1 MSYSG
6 IEYPIN
12 FTNLYYSQI
21 TRADRP
27 RVIDCVN
34 TNNSYM
40 ENNKLIKDE
49 FGLVGLN
56 DDKYLPRGTKLYHGT
71 LENNLKFTDDIDIT
85 YFGLDFVISTWYTL
99 EQSLDIGEQTGNYT
113 QTGILYEFEL
123 TDKLRIDRFIK
134 DIDTHP
140 STITKCIEGYT
151 CLHVQFA
158 YHDNKFNPPFN
169 ICYELTLNTKELR
182 DKIRLLNT
190 YNVDLNLLYIN
201 RQLNER
207 IFDPKSALSLIQT
220 TNNPFSIT
228 TGIMSNFNVRKN
240 RKVNKRVN
248 SRKVNKKV
256 SSRRVNKRVNSRKVN
271 KRVNSRK
278 VNKRVNS
285 RRVNSRKV
293 NKRKVNKRVNSRRV
307 NSRKVNKRV

>member
-21 TRADRP
+21 SRPDRP

-40 ENNKLIKDE
+40 ENTILKKNE
-49 FGLVGLN
+49 FDLLGT
-56 DDKYLPRGTKLYHGT
+56 DDDGKYLPRGTKLYHGT

-99 EQSLDIGEQTGNYT
+99 EQSLDFREQTGNYIH
-113 QTGILYEFEL
+113 TGILYEFEL
-123 TDKLRIDRFIK
+123 TDQLRIDRFIK

-140 STITKCIEGYT
+140 SDVTQCMEGYT

-158 YHDNKFNPPFN
+158 YHDNNLNPPFN

-190 YNVDLNLLYIN
+190 YNVNLDLLYSN
-201 RQLNER
+201 RKLNER
-207 IFDPKSALSLIQT
+207 IFDPKSSLSLIQT
-220 TNNPFSIT
+220 TNNPFNIT
-228 TGIMSNFNVRKN
+228 TSIMSNFNVSRKVN
-240 RKVNKRVN
+240 KKVSIKVNKRVN

-256 SSRRVNKRVNSRKVN
+256 SSR
-271 KRVNSRK
+271 
-278 VNKRVNS
+278 
-285 RRVNSRKV
+285 KV
-293 NKRKVNKRVNSRRV
+293 NKRKVSSR
-307 NSRKVNKRV
+307 NVNKKV